1 MGRMKYILY
10 ARKSTDSDDK
20 QVQSIEAQVYEMQ
33 KIAKQLNLQV
43 VTVLRES
50 KSAKAPFKRPEFNKM
65 IDMLK
70 SGRADGILT
79 WQLNRLSRNPAES
92 GLLQQMLQDEVIQEI
107 KTHDSVHRPNDN
119 ALIFSVETSIS
130 NQFIRDLRKNV
141 RRGIAAK
148 AKNGGISGPAPQGY
162 VNNRID
168 KTIEKDPTRFNHVR
182 KIFDMYLQ
190 GYRVPDIRR
199 AMDDMGYLTPKSKRS
214 GGKPLS
220 SSTIYHIL
228 SNPRYAGVVPDPY
241 DHSIHYT
248 ANHPAMITVQ
258 EYDRVQQLLGDKGR
272 PRLCASRH
280 FSLKGLIRC
289 GECGCMIT
297 AQAKYKKLSN
307 GLVNEYVYYHCTR
320 KRPCSQR
327 SSIREGKLMSMVE
340 DLIDQYELS
349 PELYKWGM
357 EALDKLAKHEIK
369 QRDEIQMLQFNKVQD
384 IEKQLDRLLDMATR
398 GLLSADRYEAK
409 SKLLESELTRRQRE
423 QTESSERTKN
433 WYEFVGRALDELTNM
448 NNKFSE
454 ADIFEKSRILK
465 AIGENPVLIDGN
477 LSITPYGWLQPI
489 KKELAARG
497 VSGDM
502 VRTSSQQ
509 IENDDCSVEKLKWYP
524 GLELNQR
531 PKA

>member
-1 MGRMKYILY
+1 
-10 ARKSTDSDDK
+10 
-20 QVQSIEAQVYEMQ
+20 
-33 KIAKQLNLQV
+33 
-43 VTVLRES
+43 
-50 KSAKAPFKRPEFNKM
+50 
-65 IDMLK
+65 
-70 SGRADGILT
+70 
-79 WQLNRLSRNPAES
+79 
-92 GLLQQMLQDEVIQEI
+92 
-107 KTHDSVHRPNDN
+107 
-119 ALIFSVETSIS
+119 
-130 NQFIRDLRKNV
+130 
-141 RRGIAAK
+141 
-148 AKNGGISGPAPQGY
+148 
-162 VNNRID
+162 
-168 KTIEKDPTRFNHVR
+168 
-182 KIFDMYLQ
+182 
-190 GYRVPDIRR
+190 
-199 AMDDMGYLTPKSKRS
+199 
-214 GGKPLS
+214 
-220 SSTIYHIL
+220 
-228 SNPRYAGVVPDPY
+228 
-241 DHSIHYT
+241 
-248 ANHPAMITVQ
+248 
-258 EYDRVQQLLGDKGR
+258 
-272 PRLCASRH
+272 
-280 FSLKGLIRC
+280 
-289 GECGCMIT
+289 
-297 AQAKYKKLSN
+297 
-307 GLVNEYVYYHCTR
+307 
-320 KRPCSQR
+320 
-327 SSIREGKLMSMVE
+327 MSMVE